1 MLRRKMPKKCPHRLD
16 SVQSGGDGPTSAM
29 VKSGRRPAFEI
40 GQAFNII
47 NMRTRKP
54 VIGVPAD
61 RRLLGSHWFHC
72 VGEKYL
78 AAIADASDALPLIVP
93 AFGERLE
100 LELLLECCDGVL
112 LTGSPS
118 NVEPHHYAGPASA
131 PGTWHDPE
139 RDATTL
145 PLIPRAVAVGLPL
158 LAICRGF
165 QELNVAYG
173 GTLHQKL
180 HEVPGLPDAQG
191 GRDAAARDAV
201 RPGARHP
208 ADERRRCWRG
218 SPAASRSR
226 STRCTRRA
234 STASEA
240 ASRSRAGRRT
250 ASSRRCG
257 SPTRRASPSRCS
269 GTRNGRSS
277 RTISPRHCSPR
288 SVTRPGPTH
297 AALPRRTLAGES

>member
-1 MLRRKMPKKCPHRLD
+1 MVRRNMLRKCPLGPD
-16 SVQSGGDGPTSAM
+16 SVQSDGDGRTSAM
-29 VKSGRRPAFEI
+29 VKSVGRSAYEI

-61 RRLLGSHWFHC
+61 RRLLSNHWFHC

-78 AAIADASDALPLIVP
+78 AAIADAADALPLVVP

-100 LELLLECCDGVL
+100 LELLLERCDGVL

-118 NVEPHHYAGPASA
+118 NVEPHRYDGPPSA

-145 PLIPRAVAVGLPL
+145 PLIPRAVAAGLPL

-180 HEVPGLPDAQG
+180 HERPGVLMHKEDETQPLETQYGPAHDIHLTGGGLLARIAGRDRIKVNSLHAQG
-191 GRDAAARDAV
+191 IDRLGAGLVVEGQAPDGVVEAVRVADAPGFAVAVQWHPEWQVLRNDFSKALFAAFGDAARAHAR
-201 RPGARHP
+201 GT
-208 ADERRRCWRG
+208 
-218 SPAASRSR
+218 AA
-226 STRCTRRA
+226 A
-234 STASEA
+234 N
-240 ASRSRAGRRT
+240 AGR
-250 ASSRRCG
+250 
-257 SPTRRASPSRCS
+257 
-269 GTRNGRSS
+269 
-277 RTISPRHCSPR
+277 
-288 SVTRPGPTH
+288 
-297 AALPRRTLAGES
+297 

>member
-1 MLRRKMPKKCPHRLD
+1 
-16 SVQSGGDGPTSAM
+16 M
-29 VKSGRRPAFEI
+29 VKSACRTALER

-47 NMRTRKP
+47 NMRNRKP

-78 AAIADASDALPLIVP
+78 AAIADAADALPLIVP

-100 LELLLECCDGVL
+100 LEVLLERCDGVL

-118 NVEPHHYAGPASA
+118 NVEPHHYAGPPSA

-145 PLIPRAVAVGLPL
+145 PLIPRTVAAGLPL

-180 HEVPGLPDAQG
+180 HEVPGVRVHKEDETLPLEQQYGPAHDIHLTRGGLLARIAGREQIKVNSLHSQG
-191 GRDAAARDAV
+191 IDRLGDGLVVEGRAPDGVIEAVSVAAAPGFAVAVQWHPEWQVLRNDFSKALFAAFGDAARAHARG
-201 RPGARHP
+201 GA
-208 ADERRRCWRG
+208 
-218 SPAASRSR
+218 AAN
-226 STRCTRRA
+226 
-234 STASEA
+234 
-240 ASRSRAGRRT
+240 AGR
-250 ASSRRCG
+250 
-257 SPTRRASPSRCS
+257 
-269 GTRNGRSS
+269 
-277 RTISPRHCSPR
+277 
-288 SVTRPGPTH
+288 
-297 AALPRRTLAGES
+297 

>member
-1 MLRRKMPKKCPHRLD
+1 MLRRNMLKKCPVRPHFVRP
-16 SVQSGGDGPTSAM
+16 GGDGQTLAM
-29 VKSGRRPAFEI
+29 VKSTGRAAFEN
-40 GQAFNII
+40 GWAFNII

-78 AAIADASDALPLIVP
+78 AAIADAANALPLIVP

-100 LELLLECCDGVL
+100 LEVLLERCDGVL

-118 NVEPHHYAGPASA
+118 NVEPHRYDGPPSA
-131 PGTWHDPE
+131 PGTWHDPQ

-145 PLIPRAVAVGLPL
+145 PLIPRTVSAGLPL

-180 HEVPGLPDAQG
+180 HELPGHLM
-191 GRDAAARDAV
+191 
-201 RPGARHP
+201 HKE
-208 ADERRRCWRG
+208 DE
-218 SPAASRSR
+218 SQPLD
-226 STRCTRRA
+226 
-234 STASEA
+234 
-240 ASRSRAGRRT
+240 
-250 ASSRRCG
+250 
-257 SPTRRASPSRCS
+257 
-269 GTRNGRSS
+269 
-277 RTISPRHCSPR
+277 
-288 SVTRPGPTH
+288 VQYGPTH
-297 AALPRRTLAGES
+297 ELHLTPGGLLARIAGRERIEVNSLHSQGIDRLGAGLVVEGRAPDGVVEALRVVDAPGFAVAVQWHPEWQVLQNDFSKALFAAFGDAARAHARGVAAANAGR

>member
-1 MLRRKMPKKCPHRLD
+1 
-16 SVQSGGDGPTSAM
+16 M
-29 VKSGRRPAFEI
+29 VKSSRRPAFEI

-93 AFGERLE
+93 AFGDRLE
-100 LELLLECCDGVL
+100 LEVLLERCDGVL

-118 NVEPHHYAGPASA
+118 NVEPHHYDGPASA

-145 PLIPRAVAVGLPL
+145 PLIPRAVAAGLPL

-180 HEVPGLPDAQG
+180 HEVPGFLMHKEDETQPLDQQYGPAHDIELTRG
-191 GRDAAARDAV
+191 GLLARIAGRDRIKVNSLHSQGIDRLGNGLAVEGRAADGVVEAVRIADAPGFAVAVQWHPEWQVLKNEFSKALFAAFGDAARAHARGAAAAN
-201 RPGARHP
+201 
-208 ADERRRCWRG
+208 
-218 SPAASRSR
+218 
-226 STRCTRRA
+226 
-234 STASEA
+234 
-240 ASRSRAGRRT
+240 AGR
-250 ASSRRCG
+250 
-257 SPTRRASPSRCS
+257 
-269 GTRNGRSS
+269 
-277 RTISPRHCSPR
+277 
-288 SVTRPGPTH
+288 
-297 AALPRRTLAGES
+297 